1 MVNCQAFL
9 LFLGAALLVAI
20 TPGPGIFYVAA
31 RTFAGGRPHGL
42 ASSFGTGVGGL
53 CMLLPGAV
61 GIFALVMASAEAF
74 TLLKRAGA
82 VYLIWLGSRH
92 GSKPRSSIRSGWR

>member
-1 MVNCQAFL
+1 MMVEFQVSL

-20 TPGPGIFYVAA
+20 TPGPGCSTVRHERLQAA
-31 RTFAGGRPHGL
+31 VRMVWHRLQHRCWRFVHFIA
-42 ASSFGTGVGGL
+42 
-53 CMLLPGAV
+53 GAV

-92 GSKPRSSIRSGWR
+92 GPKPRSSIRSGWR